1 MVTVCSWVVAGP
13 ATGTPVA
20 GPATNGAQIPINP
33 ESDVGSLPRGPSPA
47 LGRQPGHR
55 RDPQDAEDPVTNCL
69 PDPDMG
75 AVRAAPVRDNP

>member
-47 LGRQPGHR
+47 LGLQPVGSLGTAVIPRTR
-55 RDPQDAEDPVTNCL
+55 RTL
-69 PDPDMG
+69 
-75 AVRAAPVRDNP
+75 